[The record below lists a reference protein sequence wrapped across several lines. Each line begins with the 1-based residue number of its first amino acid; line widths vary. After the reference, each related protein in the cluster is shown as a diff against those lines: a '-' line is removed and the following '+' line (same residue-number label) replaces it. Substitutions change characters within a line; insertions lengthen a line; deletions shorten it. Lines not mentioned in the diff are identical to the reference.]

1 MSAPVAED
9 RDGTVVDADGTDK
22 CYNLHVVLTK
32 HVKRSVEWEN
42 RIERLGIRGGVRRLR
57 G

>member
-9 RDGTVVDADGTDK
+9 RDGTVVDADGTDM

-32 HVKRSVEWEN
+32 HVKRSVEWEEH
-42 RIERLGIRGGVRRLR
+42 IEQRGIRGGVRRLK